1 MCVVKERFRDLWV
14 SCRGGETIELLKLGP
29 NQAQI
34 RKLERCDEP
43 GKVSPFLYL
52 NFIFI
57 FIFSIIT
64 SLVWLEP
71 EMVIIAFEFYLNG
84 NFYFKISLIS
94 YKHCRGLLP
103 NQLSSPGLAPM
114 TEETSCGCIYLLFC
128 LLLLAPRPPLQLL
141 SSGNWIQFCNLGRK
155 PVTFTTIK
163 TNGRKEK
170 NEIFSSMP
178 ALTYFPRLLSSIIFN

>member
-1 MCVVKERFRDLWV
+1 
-14 SCRGGETIELLKLGP
+14 
-29 NQAQI
+29 
-34 RKLERCDEP
+34 
-43 GKVSPFLYL
+43 
-52 NFIFI
+52 
-57 FIFSIIT
+57 
-64 SLVWLEP
+64 
-71 EMVIIAFEFYLNG
+71 MVIIAFEFYLNG

-170 NEIFSSMP
+170 NEIFSSLP
-178 ALTYFPRLLSSIIFN
+178 ALTYFPGSSPRLYSINCSPPDGTLTRDHETSALGRFLRLD